1 MNHDLYACL
10 EFVIAQYKL
19 ECILDKHK
27 SLFLNLKMIKELII
41 ELKNYDLNNILI
53 YEKYTDICLDPKLSL
68 DDLGLYDGITLL
80 IY

>member
-41 ELKNYDLNNILI
+41 ELKNYDLNDILM
-53 YEKYTDICLDPKLSL
+53 YVKYTDICLDPKLSL
-68 DDLGLYDGITLL
+68 DELGLYDGITLL